1 VWARVGDHEVEACVG
16 SYVWKPRGVLHSFWN
31 AGPDPARVLEIISP
45 AGFERLFREVGELM
59 RGASS
64 ASEADIYKLCEQYG
78 LSFDRSWL
86 AEVESRFGS
95 MRIV

>member
-1 VWARVGDHEVEACVG
+1 MERSSNPSEEEVYE
-16 SYVWKPRGVLHSFWN
+16 
-31 AGPDPARVLEIISP
+31 
-45 AGFERLFREVGELM
+45 
-59 RGASS
+59 
-64 ASEADIYKLCEQYG
+64 LCEQYG